1 MFSILPYLFSC
12 CLSKK
17 KKKNCTQIG
26 LYMLTNDAQNTLSK
40 FDFISHIDNNCI
52 VNHGDFN
59 IGYIIICLRYI
70 FRKRNTARY

>member
-1 MFSILPYLFSC
+1 
-12 CLSKK
+12 
-17 KKKNCTQIG
+17 
-26 LYMLTNDAQNTLSK
+26 MLTNDAQNTLSK